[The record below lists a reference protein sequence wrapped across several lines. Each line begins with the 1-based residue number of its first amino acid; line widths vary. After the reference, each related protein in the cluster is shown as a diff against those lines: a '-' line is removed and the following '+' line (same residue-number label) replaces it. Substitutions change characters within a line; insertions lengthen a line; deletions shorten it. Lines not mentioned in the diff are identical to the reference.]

1 MVTWRAFGRGR
12 GRVREREAA
21 TGPRGPAAVRAGAR
35 RRFDAGLRRLQ
46 ARIDGEWADRVV
58 PWAAAGVLFLVL
70 GGLALAHA
78 GELTG
83 GQVGAYAQAAW
94 LVAHGHDPFVT
105 VRGVHLLAE
114 HAPLGFYPVALVAGF
129 LPAVPTLLLVQS
141 AALSVAVVPLW
152 QLCRRVVHLRAGAS
166 TVLVVAWAL
175 HPAVHNMNL
184 AGFHPETVAVPAI
197 VAAAAAGLA
206 RRWWVFAGA
215 AAVAVLLHAE
225 LGLVV
230 AAAGTVWA
238 VRGRR
243 FVGLV
248 TLAAGLG
255 WVALAVLLIGP
266 SVSGGEVVATRYLED
281 YGTGV
286 TEVARTMLTDPT
298 DVLRDLLTE
307 RDLAVVVGLLAPL
320 LFLPL
325 LAPRV
330 LLAAVP
336 LEALYLVSSQES
348 AHGIGDHH
356 VAAAT
361 AVVFVAAAAGLGRA
375 GRKGVVIV
383 TVDRGLMVVLL
394 AASAFSF
401 LQSAA
406 SSPYHEPWE
415 WGRDTPVERARRDA
429 AAAVP
434 DDVAVSASLRVL
446 PPLAERRQVFTFPA
460 PYVEDAA
467 GDPESQAE
475 RQAAVEW
482 VVVDT
487 TERSTWSDT
496 MEEVYD
502 SLPEMGF
509 EHRYEEAG
517 VVVYQRADG
526 GDPSG

>member
-1 MVTWRAFGRGR
+1 MATR
-12 GRVREREAA
+12 RERARQRYA
-21 TGPRGPAAVRAGAR
+21 PR
-35 RRFDAGLRRLQ
+35 RRYEAWLRRVQ

-58 PWAAAGVLFLVL
+58 PWAAAGVLFVVL
-70 GGLALAHA
+70 GALALAHA

-94 LVAHGHDPFVT
+94 LVAHGHEPFVT

-114 HAPLGFYPVALVAGF
+114 HAPFGFYPVAVVAGF

-141 AALSVAVVPLW
+141 AALAVAVVPLW
-152 QLCRRVVHLRAGAS
+152 QLCRRVMHLRAGAS
-166 TVLVVAWAL
+166 SALVAAWAL

-184 AGFHPETVAVPAI
+184 AGFHPETLAVPAM
-197 VAAAAAGLA
+197 VAAAAAALA

-230 AAAGTVWA
+230 AAAGAVWA

-243 FVGLV
+243 AVGIAAV
-248 TLAAGLG
+248 VAGLA
-255 WVALAVLLIGP
+255 WVAFATLVVGP
-266 SVSGGEVVATRYLED
+266 SVSGGEVVATRYLGS
-281 YGTGV
+281 YGDGAG
-286 TEVARTMLTDPT
+286 EVVRTMLANPGTVATDLFT
-298 DVLRDLLTE
+298 QRNLD
-307 RDLAVVVGLLAPL
+307 VVVGLLAPL

-330 LLAAVP
+330 LLAVVP
-336 LEALYLVSSQES
+336 LQALYLVSSQES

-383 TVDRGLMVVLL
+383 TVERSLLTVLL
-394 AASAFSF
+394 AASGFAF

-406 SSPYHEPWE
+406 SSPSHEPWE
-415 WGRDTPVERARRDA
+415 WGRDTPVERARQHA
-429 AAAVP
+429 ASMVP
-434 DDVAVSASLRVL
+434 DDAPVSASLRVL

-467 GDPESQAE
+467 GDPESEAE
-475 RQAAVEW
+475 RRAAVRW

-487 TERSTWSDT
+487 TDRPTWSDT
-496 MEEVYD
+496 AEEVYGD
-502 SLPEMGF
+502 LAGLGF
-509 EHRYEEAG
+509 VQVDQEAG
-517 VVVYQRADG
+517 VEVWTRE
-526 GDPSG
+526 GD